1 MSITSQDRLDL
12 KRMMSEMDCGDNT
25 ENIRNAKQ
33 SVVLR
38 DEIRKLELFKQN
50 NQGLRNAPE
59 RFKESAMNEC
69 PILYNNYMDIF
80 NKVLNDELDLDIMSK
95 LLQILKMIE
104 DGNVDQHEGS
114 VLVGKLLKELY
125 LDSAVKKAD
134 KLDSMYD
141 SEKVVPI
148 EAQNKISW
156 REYKAVHDK

>member
-1 MSITSQDRLDL
+1 MSITAQDRLDL
-12 KRMMSEMDCGDNT
+12 KRMMSEMDCSDNT
-25 ENIRNAKQ
+25 ETIRNAKQ

-69 PILYNNYMDIF
+69 PVLYNNYMDIF

-104 DGNVDQHEGS
+104 DGTVDQHEGS

-125 LDSAVKKAD
+125 LDSAVKRAD
-134 KLDSMYD
+134 KLDSIHD
-141 SEKVVPI
+141 SEKVEPI
-148 EAQNKISW
+148 AAQNKISW